1 MAKRTQSSTRRSSGT
16 TATTSAPNETTA
28 DLLEQ
33 RVLALAERLGR
44 IVGTVQAK
52 TAGWLEGDA
61 LKEELASVRD
71 AAADLLQQLTGNEAS
86 APVARKRPAAV
97 APRNTKGRSGGGVD
111 APGKKHRPPVR
122 AEASASRANS
132 QAATLRAAKT
142 MAKTHRRRGRG

>member
-1 MAKRTQSSTRRSSGT
+1 MAKRTQSTRRRSSGT
-16 TATTSAPNETTA
+16 TATTSAPNQTTA
-28 DLLEQ
+28 EQ
-33 RVLALAERLGR
+33 RVLALAEQLGR

-71 AAADLLQQLTGNEAS
+71 GATDLLQQLTGSKAS
-86 APVARKRPAAV
+86 APVARKRPASV
-97 APRNTKGRSGGGVD
+97 GPRNTKGRSGGVVD

-122 AEASASRANS
+122 AEAGASRANS